1 MEKTFKFTVEIA
13 HDTYA
18 LLLRE
23 SRNREGSKGAVPS
36 RTARQLIEEKLEE
49 IAKPTDQTQ
58 PDANEDETD
67 KPKQKSK
74 KQRSTKIDVGA
85 DESTPTI

>member
-36 RTARQLIEEKLEE
+36 RTARQLIEERLQEMT
-49 IAKPTDQTQ
+49 ATKPAMPT
-58 PDANEDETD
+58 EDETD
-67 KPKQKSK
+67 KPAHKSK
-74 KQRSTKIDVGA
+74 KSKSTKRDVDA